1 MNPDLSPIISLKRR
15 IEYKKIK
22 QMQIKIT
29 VKQFGKKR
37 SFVDQKAINIVKL
50 PPTPNLQQLIVA
62 VVRQQVQA
70 FNQKLE
76 EKSVIPFLL
85 KKDIDQKSSTGKVGF
100 SNVYNDQNADEQ
112 TAIDNALLAFQDGIY
127 CIFIDDEQ
135 IEKLT
140 TLINLRED
148 SVLTFV
154 RLTFLAGSYW

>member
-1 MNPDLSPIISLKRR
+1 LNPDLSPIISLKRR